1 MMNLKRLLVFFGI
14 SLLGFA
20 QSSKYATQVL
30 AGTLHVDKPALA
42 LGAPDGSYAGIEL
55 YGNLDLEISVTNGEG
70 DDLAV
75 YAKRPAYGILPETM
89 NYAVLV
95 LSAGGDWKSIGI
107 GSGEDEP
114 ERFDLGDIQSA
125 EKVRILFKDPTDIV
139 VAKPNRTYPQEY
151 KMGIDAVE
159 ALN

>member
-1 MMNLKRLLVFFGI
+1 MNLKRLLVFFGI

-55 YGNLDLEISVTNGEG
+55 FGNLDLEISVTNGEG

-95 LSAGGDWKSIGI
+95 LSAGGDWKFIGA
-107 GSGEDEP
+107 GSGAEEP
-114 ERFDLGDIQSA
+114 ESFDLGDIQSA
-125 EKVRILFKDPTDIV
+125 EKVRIVFKDPTDIE
-139 VAKPNRTYPQEY
+139 VAKPTRAYPQEY